1 MTFDEAR
8 QYFLRYLTHEKHY
21 SAHTVSNYARDL
33 AQFAEY
39 LARSNP
45 RLVQSAD
52 AVTSLEIRDF
62 LSASMLA
69 GAARRTLA
77 RRLST
82 LRSFYKCLY
91 RRQLIPTLPTAG
103 LRAPKLHRPLPSFL
117 TIEEIERLLG
127 VHDVTTLKGLRDR
140 AIVEVLYST
149 GLRVS
154 ELSSLTHKQINVRDG
169 VVRVV
174 GKGRKER
181 LVMLGRHAIA
191 ALQAYRGHPQYRGRA
206 PDDVVFKNRFGRRL
220 SVVSIQKMINRAALL
235 AGIAHTVTPHTLR
248 HSFATHLLDAG
259 ADLRSVQELLGHASL
274 STTQIYTH
282 ITPERLKRV
291 YESAHPRK

>member
-1 MTFDEAR
+1 MTFDEAL
-8 QYFLRYLTHEKHY
+8 QYFLRYLTHEKRY
-21 SAHTVSNYARDL
+21 STHTVSNYARDL
-33 AQFAEY
+33 KQFAQY
-39 LARSNP
+39 LEQSNA
-45 RLVQSAD
+45 RLVRSAD
-52 AVTSLEIRDF
+52 AVTALEIRDY

-69 GAARRTLA
+69 GAARRSVA

-82 LRSFYKCLY
+82 LRSFYTCLY
-91 RRQLIPTLPTAG
+91 RRKLIPSLPTAG
-103 LRAPKLHRPLPSFL
+103 LRAPKLNRPLPSFL
-117 TIEEIERLLG
+117 TPQEIEQLLS

-140 AIVEVLYST
+140 AVVEVLYST

-154 ELSSLTHKQINVRDG
+154 ELSSLKHKQISLREG
-169 VVRVV
+169 IVRVV

-191 ALQAYRGHPQYRGRA
+191 ALQAYCGHLEYRGRT
-206 PDDVVFKNRFGRRL
+206 PEDYVFKNRFGGRL
-220 SVVSIQKMINRAALL
+220 GVVSIQKMIHRAALL
-235 AGIAHTVTPHTLR
+235 AGISHTVTPHTLR

-291 YESAHPRK
+291 YDSAHPRK